1 MNALRSHYNAGVRA
15 ALAQFKLAEG
25 TLGADYGVAPSGEE
39 QSHGTRL
46 NEYPLRHAS
55 NPQLGSD
62 YQFTTRSHGKDY
74 GTDFLWNL
82 SEYDKLAPGATG
94 EFGQEV
100 IG

>member
-1 MNALRSHYNAGVRA
+1 MRMFQSAFDAGFSAALRR
-15 ALAQFKLAEG
+15 FKLADG

-39 QSHGTRL
+39 QSHGPRL
-46 NEYPLRHAS
+46 NEYPLRRGS

>member
-1 MNALRSHYNAGVRA
+1 MLRPSYSRGVAAALRRY
-15 ALAQFKLAEG
+15 KLADG
-25 TLGADYGVAPSGEE
+25 TLGADYGVAPRGDE

-46 NEYPLRHAS
+46 NQYPTRGAS
-55 NPQLGSD
+55 NPSLGSEQ
-62 YQFTTRSHGKDY
+62 QFTTNAHGKDY

-82 SEYDKLAPGATG
+82 TSYDHLAPGATG